1 MKRTRRLAR
10 VGVLLVLLGLLAGL
24 GGTGSGDA
32 KEGNGKGVDPA
43 LLQKL
48 EDGARGSVSVST
60 KAATKHVGFVRAGRN
75 GDLLPGTSG
84 TASAKATAFV
94 REYGQILG
102 AGSESTLEE
111 VSSAT
116 DALGA
121 THVTYQQYYRGV
133 PVWAGTIKTH
143 VDADGNLTAVN
154 GIAVPDLALDTTP
167 RLSAAE
173 AGARAIAAV
182 VADPP
187 TDEAGEAAQLSA
199 GELRVASAE
208 LYVYRLGL
216 PRGVEGTSQLVYEV
230 TVTNDANVR
239 DVVFVHAHAGKIV
252 NRYSTI
258 HDALFRRLYE
268 QNTSTQVW
276 QEGDP
281 FPGALNQDQQNIVNY
296 SGDSYRFFDNA
307 FGRDSYD
314 DAGAEMRSVNND
326 PTINCPNANWNGAT
340 TNYCNGV
347 TSDDVVAHEWGHAY
361 TQFTHDLIYQW
372 QPGALNE
379 SYSDIWGE
387 TIDVLNLV
395 GTDAPAG
402 QRTVGSCSTH
412 TAPRPV
418 LAINS
423 PAEIARICNAGAAQF
438 GPPLSTTGVTG
449 DVVLG
454 LDDTAAPGPT
464 TTDACSPLTNA
475 ADVAGN
481 VALVD
486 RGGCGFTVKVK
497 NAQNA
502 GAIAV
507 VVADNAPAAPAGM
520 GGADPTI
527 TIPSVR
533 ITTLHGN
540 LIKGSL
546 PGVNVTLRLG
556 LATSTEDSYRWLL
569 AEDSTAFG
577 GAIRDMWNPN
587 CINDPGK
594 VTDGMYHC
602 TPDDGGGVHSN
613 SGVPNH
619 GYALLVDGGTYNG
632 VTVAPIGMTKAAH
645 IYFRAQSVYQTLTSD
660 FEDHADALEQSCT
673 DLIGQSLKALSTG
686 ADLGLS
692 GETISAADC
701 ASVAAM
707 AAAVELRVDPTEQ
720 CAFRPLLDPNTPA
733 LCANQ
738 KNAPVHYHEDF
749 EDGLAGWT
757 LTNQGV
763 FAGWPGTDWRQ
774 ATSLPGGRAGSAAFG
789 EDLQIGNCDGGAGDV
804 SGVMRLQSPAIHV
817 PNTATLGPRLSFQH
831 YVATELGWDG
841 GNVKI
846 SINGGEFTL
855 VPAAAFTFNAY
866 NATLQT
872 VAAGNTNPLA
882 GQPGFTGT
890 DGGEVGG
897 SWGESQIDLTL
908 VGVKA
913 GDTIQLRFDFG
924 LDGCTG
930 VDGWY
935 VDDLKLQSCNTKKDE
950 RARED

>member
-1 MKRTRRLAR
+1 MKRSRRLAR
-10 VGVLLVLLGLLAGL
+10 VGVLLVLLGLMAGL
-24 GGTGSGDA
+24 GGAGSGDA
-32 KEGNGKGVDPA
+32 KDGKGKGVDPA
-43 LLQKL
+43 LLQQLK
-48 EDGARGSVSVST
+48 DGARGSVAVST
-60 KAATKHVGFVRAGRN
+60 KAATKHAGFVRAGRN
-75 GDLLPGTSG
+75 GDLLPGSSG
-84 TASAKATAFV
+84 SGGAKADDFLRA
-94 REYGQILG
+94 YGEVLG

-111 VSSAT
+111 VSSTT
-116 DALGA
+116 DSLGA
-121 THVTYQQYYRGV
+121 THVTYRQFYKGV

-143 VDADGNLTAVN
+143 TDAQGNLTAVN
-154 GIAVPDLALDTTP
+154 GVAVPDLALDTTP
-167 RLSAAE
+167 RLTAAE

-187 TDEAGEAAQLSA
+187 TSGTGAAAQLSA
-199 GELRVASAE
+199 GDLHVASAE

-216 PRGVEGTSQLVYEV
+216 PRGVEGPSQLVYEV

-239 DVVFVHAHAGKIV
+239 DVVFVHANAGKVV

-268 QNTSTQVW
+268 MNTGNQVW

-281 FPGALNQDQQNIVNY
+281 FPGALTQDQQNIVSF

-307 FGRDSYD
+307 FARDSYD
-314 DAGAEMRSVNND
+314 GAGAEMRSVNND
-326 PTINCPNANWNGAT
+326 PTIACPNANWNGAT

-387 TIDVLNLV
+387 VVDFLNGA
-395 GTDAPAG
+395 GTDSPAG
-402 QRTVGSCSTH
+402 TRSAGACSTH
-412 TAPRPV
+412 TAPRPNV
-418 LAINS
+418 AINT
-423 PAEIARICNAGAAQF
+423 PAEIARTCNAGAAQF
-438 GPPLSTTGVTG
+438 GPPLTTTGVTG

-454 LDDTAAPGPT
+454 LDDTAAPGPS

-475 ADVAGN
+475 AAVAGN

-502 GAIAV
+502 GAVAV
-507 VVADNAPAAPAGM
+507 LVADNVSAAPAGM
-520 GGADPTI
+520 AGVDPTI

-533 ITTLHGN
+533 ITLLHGN
-540 LIKGSL
+540 LIKGEL
-546 PGVNVTLRLG
+546 PGVNVTLRVGLG
-556 LATSTEDSYRWLL
+556 TASEDSYRWLL

-619 GYALLVDGGTYNG
+619 GFTLLVDGGMYNG
-632 VTVAPIGMTKAAH
+632 VTVNAIGMTKAAH
-645 IYFRAQSVYQTLTSD
+645 IYFRAQSVYQTVTTD
-660 FEDHADALEQSCT
+660 FVDHADALEQSCS
-673 DLIGQSLKALSTG
+673 DLIGQNLEGLSTG
-686 ADLGLS
+686 APAGPS
-692 GETISAADC
+692 GQVIGAGDC
-701 ASVAAM
+701 AAVAAM
-707 AAAVELRVDPTEQ
+707 AAAIELRTDPTEQ

-757 LTNQGV
+757 LTNMGV
-763 FAGWPGTDWRQ
+763 FAGWPGTNWVQD
-774 ATSLPGGRAGSAAFG
+774 TSLPGGRAGSAAFG

-804 SGVMRLQSPAIHV
+804 SGVMRLQSPSIHV
-817 PNTATLGPRLSFQH
+817 PNTATLSPRVSFQH

-846 SINGGEFTL
+846 SVNGGAFVV
-855 VPAAAFTFNAY
+855 VPAAAFTFNPY

-872 VAAGNTNPLA
+872 AAAGNTNPLA

-897 SWGESQIDLTL
+897 SWGESQIDLTV

-924 LDGCTG
+924 IDGCTG

-935 VDDLKLQSCNTKKDE
+935 VDDIKLQSCNTKKDE

>member
-1 MKRTRRLAR
+1 MLNV
-10 VGVLLVLLGLLAGL
+10 VG
-24 GGTGSGDA
+24 
-32 KEGNGKGVDPA
+32 
-43 LLQKL
+43 
-48 EDGARGSVSVST
+48 
-60 KAATKHVGFVRAGRN
+60 
-75 GDLLPGTSG
+75 
-84 TASAKATAFV
+84 
-94 REYGQILG
+94 
-102 AGSESTLEE
+102 
-111 VSSAT
+111 T
-116 DALGA
+116 DS
-121 THVTYQQYYRGV
+121 
-133 PVWAGTIKTH
+133 P
-143 VDADGNLTAVN
+143 
-154 GIAVPDLALDTTP
+154 
-167 RLSAAE
+167 S
-173 AGARAIAAV
+173 GARA
-182 VADPP
+182 
-187 TDEAGEAAQLSA
+187 
-199 GELRVASAE
+199 
-208 LYVYRLGL
+208 
-216 PRGVEGTSQLVYEV
+216 
-230 TVTNDANVR
+230 
-239 DVVFVHAHAGKIV
+239 
-252 NRYSTI
+252 
-258 HDALFRRLYE
+258 
-268 QNTSTQVW
+268 
-276 QEGDP
+276 
-281 FPGALNQDQQNIVNY
+281 
-296 SGDSYRFFDNA
+296 
-307 FGRDSYD
+307 
-314 DAGAEMRSVNND
+314 
-326 PTINCPNANWNGAT
+326 
-340 TNYCNGV
+340 
-347 TSDDVVAHEWGHAY
+347 
-361 TQFTHDLIYQW
+361 
-372 QPGALNE
+372 
-379 SYSDIWGE
+379 
-387 TIDVLNLV
+387 
-395 GTDAPAG
+395 
-402 QRTVGSCSTH
+402 VGSCSTH

-438 GPPLSTTGVTG
+438 GPPLTTTGVTG

-475 ADVAGN
+475 GDVAGR

-502 GAIAV
+502 GAVAV

-556 LATSTEDSYRWLL
+556 LATSTEDSYRWLM

-632 VTVAPIGMTKAAH
+632 VTVASIGLTKAAH

-660 FEDHADALEQSCT
+660 FEDHADSLEQSCT

-686 ADLGLS
+686 ADLGPS
-692 GETISAADC
+692 GETITAADC
-701 ASVAAM
+701 AAVTAM
-707 AAAVELRVDPTEQ
+707 VAAVELRVDPTEQ
-720 CAFRPLLDPNTPA
+720 CAFRPLLDSNTPA

-757 LTNQGV
+757 LTNTGV
-763 FAGWPGTDWRQ
+763 FAGWPGTNWTS

-804 SGVMRLQSPAIHV
+804 SGVMRLQSPSIHV
-817 PNTATLGPRLSFQH
+817 PNTATLGPRVSFQH

-846 SINGGEFTL
+846 SINGGAFVL
-855 VPAAAFTFNAY
+855 VPAAAFTFNPY

-872 VAAGNTNPLA
+872 AAAGNTNPLA

-897 SWGESQIDLTL
+897 SWGESQIDLTQL
-908 VGVKA
+908 GVMP
-913 GDTIQLRFDFG
+913 GDTIRLRFDFG

-930 VDGWY
+930 IDGWY
-935 VDDLKLQSCNTKKDE
+935 VDDVKLQSCNTKKDE